1 MRQAVRA
8 YPSDVYPKAIDED
21 ENSEFYQEKRAAF
34 FRQTAHVPCLRRIP
48 ELNKLIDSVVASWY
62 LEPSSISSR
71 EWHRIPC
78 QRPLGLAAFNPQT
91 RQLESDLQIVT
102 GRNISVRGISF
113 THPSHIYSREVAVTF
128 DLDQPVQEFLVVRLA
143 WSRFSKKR
151 TFQSGGL
158 FLSQIQIDADQ
169 QLPAVGSQFH

>member
-8 YPSDVYPKAIDED
+8 YPSDVFPKTINED
-21 ENSEFYQEKRAAF
+21 ENSEFYQQKRDAF
-34 FRQTAHVPCLRRIP
+34 LRETTNTPCLRRIP

-78 QRPLGLAAFNPQT
+78 RRPLGLAVFNPQT

-113 THPSHIYSREVAVTF
+113 THQAHIYSREVAVTF
-128 DLDQPVQEFLVVRLA
+128 DLDQPVQEFLIVRLA
-143 WSRFSKKR
+143 WSRFSEKR
-151 TFQSGGL
+151 TFQSGGQ
-158 FLSQIQIDADQ
+158 FLSQIEVA
-169 QLPAVGSQFH
+169 AE

>member
-8 YPSDVYPKAIDED
+8 YPSDVFPTTIKED
-21 ENSEFYQEKRAAF
+21 ENSEFYQQKRAAF
-34 FRQTAHVPCLRRIP
+34 FRETTNTPCLRRIP
-48 ELNKLIDSVVASWY
+48 ELSKLIDSVVASWY

-78 QRPLGLAAFNPQT
+78 QRPLGLAVFNPQT

-113 THPSHIYSREVAVTF
+113 THPTHIYSREVAVTF
-128 DLDQPVQEFLVVRLA
+128 DLDKPVKEFLIVRLA
-143 WSRFSKKR
+143 WSRFSEER
-151 TFQSGGL
+151 VFQSGGQ
-158 FLSQIQIDADQ
+158 FLYQIKVDA
-169 QLPAVGSQFH
+169 G